1 MLEGE
6 DVSRALIGKPLV
18 RKAPIFWEYGRNE
31 TFGFPRE
38 YPGQRSPNVAMREG
52 KWKLLI
58 NADGSSLELYDID
71 SDPNEKKSVAAEK
84 PNIAKRMS
92 KAALDWRKGLP

>member
-1 MLEGE
+1 M
-6 DVSRALIGKPLV
+6 SRAFAGKPLE

-52 KWKLLI
+52 KWKLLV
-58 NADGSSLELYDID
+58 NADASSTELYDID
-71 SDPNEKKSVAAEK
+71 SDPNETHNVAGDK
-84 PNIAKRMS
+84 PKIAKRMS
-92 KAALDWRKGLP
+92 EAALHWRRSLPSP